1 MRKLL
6 WQDQSRQGID
16 FIDPRIAQL
25 RWLAIKRRFIQRLP
39 KKVSRFI
46 QSALTQQPVYIFEYA
61 PRSSEREPYMPH
73 TSSFEA
79 AMGAKFH

>member
-39 KKVSRFI
+39 NK
-46 QSALTQQPVYIFEYA
+46 A
-61 PRSSEREPYMPH
+61 
-73 TSSFEA
+73 
-79 AMGAKFH
+79 

>member
-39 KKVSRFI
+39 KPSKFAASIDSRHLGI
-46 QSALTQQPVYIFEYA
+46 
-61 PRSSEREPYMPH
+61 R
-73 TSSFEA
+73 
-79 AMGAKFH
+79 